1 MFRVALISEHAS
13 PLTTVGG
20 VDAGGQN
27 VYVAKIAQTLAAAGC
42 GVDVY
47 TRRDGEA
54 LLEIVQWAPRLRVIH
69 LDAGPAQPI
78 HKEATLLH
86 MPAFAHQLCRHIQS
100 NPSRYAVLHANFF
113 MSGWAALQAARR
125 FELPVVTTFHALG
138 RVRRLHQGDSDGFP
152 DTRFEL
158 EDELVRHSNGIIA
171 KCPQDQAD
179 LLEHYAADARRIDII
194 PGGFDPQ
201 ELAPI
206 DQREA
211 RRRLGLPQ
219 SAFIALQL
227 GRVVPRK
234 GIDNVIRGVAQLA
247 AMLAADSNAKAN
259 PDGATQRDALRLII
273 AGGDAPAHE
282 VMRCPEI
289 RRLAGIAQ
297 SLGIDGQV
305 QFFGQCERTRLAL
318 LYSAADVF
326 VTTPWHEPFG
336 ITPLEAMAC
345 ARPVI
350 GASVGSIRS
359 TVIDGVTGF
368 LVPPNDPQAL
378 AARLALLRTD
388 PALGQRLGEAGRA
401 RALAQYTWSDVVR
414 RLCHVYV
421 RVAAAARHQ
430 HRQRAA
436 MATGN
441 GDGSGRWNIAND
453 PSPAHAL

>member
-1 MFRVALISEHAS
+1 MFRIALISEHAS

-47 TRRDGEA
+47 TRRDDRA
-54 LLEIVQWAPRLRVIH
+54 LAEIVQWAPRLRVIH
-69 LDAGPAQPI
+69 LDAGPAQSIP
-78 HKEATLLH
+78 KEAMLPH
-86 MPAFAHQLCRHIQS
+86 MPAFAHQLCRHIQAS
-100 NPSRYAVLHANFF
+100 PSRYAVLHANFF

-125 FELPVVTTFHALG
+125 FELPLVTTFHALG

-152 DTRFEL
+152 DSRFDL
-158 EDELVRHSNGIIA
+158 EDELVRCSNRIIA
-171 KCPQDQAD
+171 ECPQDQAD
-179 LLEHYAADARRIDII
+179 LIEHYAADTRRIDVI
-194 PGGFDPQ
+194 PCGFDPQ
-201 ELAPI
+201 ELAPV

-219 SAFIALQL
+219 SAFIVLQL
-227 GRVVPRK
+227 GRMVPRK
-234 GIDNVIRGVAQLA
+234 GVDNVIRGVAQLA
-247 AMLAADSNAKAN
+247 AMRAAQANAGGN
-259 PDGATQRDALRLII
+259 GATQRDALRLII

-282 VMRCPEI
+282 VMRCSEI

-297 SLGIDGQV
+297 SLGIDAQV
-305 QFFGQCERTRLAL
+305 QFFGQCERARLAL

-326 VTTPWHEPFG
+326 VTTPWYEPFG

-350 GASVGSIRS
+350 GASVGGIRS

-378 AARLALLRTD
+378 AARLALLQAD
-388 PALGQRLGEAGRA
+388 SALGRRLGEAGRA
-401 RALAQYTWSDVVR
+401 RVLAQYTWSDVVR

-421 RVAAAARHQ
+421 RVAAAARRE

-436 MATGN
+436 TVAAVAVAG
-441 GDGSGRWNIAND
+441 GRRNRSSDARSI
-453 PSPAHAL
+453 HAL